1 MARGP
6 LLARHKGQ
14 LPNRKRSRP
23 GTLEFALRGVR
34 GAKRIVMDDLAPR
47 AVAFEPRMERAVAKW
62 RLLSPWQRRFV
73 TLDDLAAEAGL
84 TSGEFFGAITR
95 ASFELTSQV
104 ADLIVACGY
113 PGVVAASVR
122 RARTPEGLADR
133 QLIFEHVTA
142 WRSAGAY
149 EQATQPDP
157 RSDAQTTSSN
167 PLKFLRTDP
176 TDGSKTH

>member
-6 LLARHKGQ
+6 LLARHKSQ
-14 LPNRKRSRP
+14 LQNRKRSP

-34 GAKRIVMDDLAPR
+34 GGKRIVMEDLAPR
-47 AVAFEPRMERAVAKW
+47 AVAFEPRLEAAVTKW
-62 RLLSPWQRRFV
+62 RDLSPWKRRFV

-84 TSGEFFGAITR
+84 TSGEFFGAVTR

-104 ADLIVACGY
+104 ADLIISCGY

-133 QLIFEHVTA
+133 RLIFEYVSA
-142 WRSAGAY
+142 WRSAGAC
-149 EQATQPDP
+149 EQAIDPD
-157 RSDAQTTSSN
+157 RQSEAKTTSSE
-167 PLKFLRTDP
+167 PLKFLRTDKD
-176 TDGSKTH
+176 DGGTMH

>member
-14 LPNRKRSRP
+14 LPNRKHSGP

-34 GAKRIVMDDLAPR
+34 GGKRIVMDDLAPR
-47 AVAFEPRMERAVAKW
+47 AIEFEPRIERAVAKW
-62 RLLSPWQRRFV
+62 RQLSPWRRRFV

-84 TSGEFFGAITR
+84 TSGEFFGAVTR
-95 ASFELTSQV
+95 ASFEYTSQV

-133 QLIFEHVTA
+133 QLIFEHVSA
-142 WRSAGAY
+142 FRSAGAY
-149 EQATQPDP
+149 KEATHPDQ
-157 RSDAQTTSSN
+157 RSDAKTTSSK
-167 PLKFLRTDP
+167 PLKFLGRDP
-176 TDGSKTH
+176 SDTKH

>member
-6 LLARHKGQ
+6 LGVTREGKM
-14 LPNRKRSRP
+14 PKRRYSGP

-34 GAKRIVMDDLAPR
+34 GGKRIVMDDLAPR
-47 AVAFEPRMERAVAKW
+47 AVAFEPRLERAVTKW
-62 RLLSPWQRRFV
+62 RDLTPWKRRFV

-84 TSGEFFGAITR
+84 TPGEFFGAVTR

-133 QLIFEHVTA
+133 QLIFEYVSA
-142 WRSAGAY
+142 FRSARA
-149 EQATQPDP
+149 EQA
-157 RSDAQTTSSN
+157 RH
-167 PLKFLRTDP
+167 TDR
-176 TDGSKTH
+176 

>member
-14 LPNRKRSRP
+14 LPNRKRSGP

-34 GAKRIVMDDLAPR
+34 GGKRIVMDDLAPR
-47 AVAFEPRMERAVAKW
+47 AVAFEPRIERAVTKW
-62 RLLSPWQRRFV
+62 RELSPWQRRFA
-73 TLDDLAAEAGL
+73 TLDNLAAEAGL
-84 TSGEFFGAITR
+84 TSGEFFGAVTR

-133 QLIFEHVTA
+133 QLIFEHVSGLRT
-142 WRSAGAY
+142 AGAH
-149 EQATQPDP
+149 EQASHPDQ
-157 RSDAQTTSSN
+157 RSDTTTTSPKPRKES
-167 PLKFLRTDP
+167 LRTSVYG
-176 TDGSKTH
+176 DGD

>member
-1 MARGP
+1 MAREP
-6 LLARHKGQ
+6 LFATRRSKLAR
-14 LPNRKRSRP
+14 RKCSGP

-34 GAKRIVMDDLAPR
+34 GGKRMVMDDLAPR
-47 AVAFEPRMERAVAKW
+47 AVAFEPRLEGAVTKW
-62 RLLSPWQRRFV
+62 RDLTPWKRRFV

-133 QLIFEHVTA
+133 QLIFEHVSAFRT
-142 WRSAGAY
+142 AGAY
-149 EQATQPDP
+149 EQATQPDR
-157 RSDAQTTSSN
+157 RSEAKTTSSK

-176 TDGSKTH
+176 DDGSTTH

>member
-1 MARGP
+1 VTREG
-6 LLARHKGQ
+6 K
-14 LPNRKRSRP
+14 LPRSKYSRP
-23 GTLEFALRGVR
+23 GSLEFALRGVR
-34 GAKRIVMDDLAPR
+34 GGKRMVMDDLAPR
-47 AVAFEPRMERAVAKW
+47 AVAFEPRLERAVDKW
-62 RLLSPWQRRFV
+62 RQLTPWQRRFV

-84 TSGEFFGAITR
+84 TPGEFYGAVTR
-95 ASFELTSQV
+95 ASFEFTSQV

-133 QLIFEHVTA
+133 QLIFEQVSA
-142 WRSAGAY
+142 FRSAGAS
-149 EQATQPDP
+149 EQAIHPDRP
-157 RSDAQTTSSN
+157 NDAKTTSSN